1 MYKFLTKNGQLLA
14 FGFGSLI
21 TVIFLLMVN
30 GGVEE
35 FTDLGKNPERFQT
48 TIFDFGLMAAI
59 GLAIAAAV
67 IWLLFGLFQTVTNP
81 KGAIKFLVGIAVI
94 GILFGIAYNMADGNV
109 TQKWADDFNITEGIS
124 KFVGGAITTTV
135 GLCIAATV
143 IFVLG
148 ELRNFF
154 K

>member
-14 FGFGSLI
+14 FGFGTLI
-21 TVIFLLMVN
+21 TIIFFLMVN
-30 GGVEE
+30 SGVEE
-35 FTDLGKNPERFQT
+35 FTELGKDPARYQT

-59 GLAIAAAV
+59 GLSILAAI
-67 IWLLFGLFQTVTNP
+67 IWLLFGIFHTVTNP

-94 GILFGIAYNMADGNV
+94 GIIFAIAYNMADGTV
-109 TQKWADDFNITEGIS
+109 TEKWAEKFNITEGIS
-124 KFVGGAITTTV
+124 KLVGGAITTTI